1 VTAPFSTKARIVNPD
16 GTPSRELIAYL
27 QAIGSG
33 VVERT
38 TYTAAQILAMTPSKV
53 STAICTDSSVTTFGA
68 TLAGGGANT
77 VPVYWDLANW
87 RVG

>member
-1 VTAPFSTKARIVNPD
+1 MTASLNSKARVVNQD
-16 GTPSRELIAYL
+16 GTASPWLTAYL
-27 QAIGSG
+27 QALGTG
-33 VVERT
+33 VVPRT

-77 VPVYWDLANW
+77 VPVYWDLADW